1 MFVVYI
7 NYPLTI
13 SNNLIY
19 NALILKRLIYK
30 QKNLHVLLKLLDK

>member
-19 NALILKRLIYK
+19 NALILKRLICK
-30 QKNLHVLLKLLDK
+30 QKKNTCAFETLG